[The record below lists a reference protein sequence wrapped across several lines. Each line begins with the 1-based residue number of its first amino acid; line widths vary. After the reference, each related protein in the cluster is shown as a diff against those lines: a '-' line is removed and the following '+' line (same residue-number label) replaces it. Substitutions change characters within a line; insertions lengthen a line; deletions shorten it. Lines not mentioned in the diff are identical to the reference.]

1 MREVHPALR
10 NLYSERKRK
19 PKELWISN
27 IVFCQRFEFLN
38 YVFGSSSKI
47 TDSTLAGIYLHT
59 LIQSYLEKNGYEI
72 EKRVEIDIGDE
83 WKLIGRADA
92 VKDVVIEIKTT
103 NNYHDVKDYWIAQ
116 ANIYAY
122 ILNRPKFEILVI
134 DKNTGCYSTYRFKT
148 DNNLAKKTIAAA
160 INVKNC
166 IIKNKPPTGR
176 MDSCVDFC
184 EFGHL
189 CKHVVE
195 L

>member
-1 MREVHPALR
+1 MRDVHPALR

-19 PKELWISN
+19 PRELWISN

-38 YVFGSSSKI
+38 YIFGSSSKI
-47 TDSTLAGIYLHT
+47 TDSTLAGAYLHT

-72 EKRVEIDIGDE
+72 EKKVEIDIGDE
-83 WKLIGRADA
+83 WKLVGRADA

-122 ILNRPKFEILVI
+122 ILNRPKFEIFVI
-134 DKNTGCYSTYRFKT
+134 DKNTGCYSTYRFRT
-148 DNNLAKKTIAAA
+148 NDHLAKKTIAAA

-166 IIKNKPPTGR
+166 IMENKPPTGR
-176 MDSCVDFC
+176 KDLCINYC
-184 EFGHL
+184 EFGSL
-189 CKHVVE
+189 CKHFVE
-195 L
+195 